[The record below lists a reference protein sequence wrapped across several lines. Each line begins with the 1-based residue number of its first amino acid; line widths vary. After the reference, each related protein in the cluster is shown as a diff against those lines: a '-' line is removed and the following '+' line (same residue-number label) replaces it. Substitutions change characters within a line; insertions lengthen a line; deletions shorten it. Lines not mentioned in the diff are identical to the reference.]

1 MEYVAYLLIV
11 LALLIELRDSAK
23 GGRDS
28 VPKETKLRMLSTFL
42 FLAGTITYTF
52 TEHLHLMLA
61 LLIGMTVISS
71 WMLGISTAVY
81 IEEDHEGISRELKRR
96 RERE

>member
-1 MEYVAYLLIV
+1 MEYIAYILIV
-11 LALLIELRDSAK
+11 LALLIELRDSVK
-23 GGRDS
+23 GGKDS

-42 FLAGTITYTF
+42 FLAGAITYTF

-61 LLIGMTVISS
+61 LFIGMTVISS

-81 IEEDHEGISRELKRR
+81 VEEDHEGISSELKRK